1 MPPFRRP
8 QEATVSLVEEPSRA
22 RAQKSGVQELRRY
35 PVNSEGAGDQ
45 RAGCVSREATLY
57 CALHHEAAA

>member
-1 MPPFRRP
+1 MPPSRGRRKRP
-8 QEATVSLVEEPSRA
+8 FAGQGA
-22 RAQKSGVQELRRY
+22 RRGSCPKCGVQELRRY

-57 CALHHEAAA
+57 CALHHAAAA